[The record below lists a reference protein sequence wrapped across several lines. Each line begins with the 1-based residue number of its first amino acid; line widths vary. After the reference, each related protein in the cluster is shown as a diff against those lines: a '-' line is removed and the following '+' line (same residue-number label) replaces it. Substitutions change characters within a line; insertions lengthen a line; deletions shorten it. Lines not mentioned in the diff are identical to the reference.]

1 MTVAAGA
8 PGSKYKQMVAY
19 LKSNFFTFSMLI
31 LVLGFIAYQRLP
43 VYLETRELVERPAP
57 DLYLPLWSARLAAGS
72 DVAGE
77 TDAEFQS
84 VDGRTVRLSEL
95 RGKKVLLNF
104 WATWCGPCVR
114 EIPELTEVY
123 AELRGEN
130 FEMLSIT
137 ADDPGTLQRFAKN
150 NPMNYPVVL
159 DPTGAA
165 HEAFRVRLFPTMVW
179 IDEQGNIESF
189 GHGADYILKQKIRY
203 WVTGSIFE
211 ANP

>member
-1 MTVAAGA
+1 
-8 PGSKYKQMVAY
+8 MVAY
-19 LKSNFFTFSMLI
+19 LKSNFFTLSMLV

-43 VYLETRELVERPAP
+43 VYLETRQLVEGPAP
-57 DLYLPLWSARLAAGS
+57 DFYLPLMSPQKGT
-72 DVAGE
+72 DGE
-77 TDAEFQS
+77 FRTA
-84 VDGRTVRLSEL
+84 DGRTVRLSEL

-114 EIPELTEVY
+114 EIPALTEVY

-137 ADDPGTLQRFAKN
+137 ADDLGTLQRFAKN